1 MKKKHTERPGLS
13 NETQLLIKKSYA
25 TILRNAFKNDPLRR
39 DVEPLIKFLDT
50 CGFYK
55 ARCHS
60 HHRYTC
66 GAAQHQLEVLMLAID
81 GKKPND
87 MAGWAISCLLHDL
100 CDVYGY
106 WGHGSNG
113 PKSVYM
119 IEQCAKFPL
128 TDDERLAIYYH
139 MKCTQNT
146 LGRFERFMLL
156 NTNPYLHRL
165 KAGDCKGTGRNKR
178 GELTEQQFC
187 DWLLAFIAHQGWVL
201 E

>member
-13 NETQLLIKKSYA
+13 NDTQLLIKKSYA

-66 GAAQHQLEVLMLAID
+66 GAAQHQLEVLMLALD

-87 MAGWAISCLLHDL
+87 MAGHACCMTYATFTAI
-100 CDVYGY
+100 
-106 WGHGSNG
+106 
-113 PKSVYM
+113 
-119 IEQCAKFPL
+119 
-128 TDDERLAIYYH
+128 
-139 MKCTQNT
+139 
-146 LGRFERFMLL
+146 
-156 NTNPYLHRL
+156 
-165 KAGDCKGTGRNKR
+165 GDTVR
-178 GELTEQQFC
+178 TVQSPS
-187 DWLLAFIAHQGWVL
+187 I
-201 E
+201 